1 MLGVIPSYLC
11 AVPGQKLHLQGLVLL
26 LALLSC
32 QTSDPCLPH
41 LSGLLQ
47 FRRPEWTV
55 GFAHVLTSWYGLQCM
70 MTCGDES

>member
-1 MLGVIPSYLC
+1 ML
-11 AVPGQKLHLQGLVLL
+11 PGRKLHLQGLVLL

-32 QTSDPCLPH
+32 QTSDPCLPP

-55 GFAHVLTSWYGLQCM
+55 GFALMLTSWQGLQGM
-70 MTCGDES
+70 MTRGDES